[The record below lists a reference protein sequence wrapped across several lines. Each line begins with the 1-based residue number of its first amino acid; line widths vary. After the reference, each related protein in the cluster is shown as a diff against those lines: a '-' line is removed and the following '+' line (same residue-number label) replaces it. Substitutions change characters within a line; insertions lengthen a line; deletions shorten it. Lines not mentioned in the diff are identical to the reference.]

1 MSIYVIIG
9 TVAIGSGAIIVYI
22 VKQLSHKKGAECLL
36 PGNVDVLEVKVP
48 RIDESRQDIQA
59 SSLAAESMFASLH
72 GLLEENVEDQEYF
85 SLEIISCGDSGI
97 RFYIVV
103 PKRISKFVESQVY
116 AQYAS
121 AQIKPVDDYVNKLF
135 KHSNY
140 SISRLEL
147 SKESFFPLKSFRD
160 LEVDPLSG
168 ITSVLSNVG
177 SDDFLGVQV
186 VVKPAP
192 DIWQDEGAA
201 YTAAIREG
209 VDYERRGMGDEVK
222 SIFKSILSEL
232 GKIVVELITGFF
244 SSSEEEGGGSSR
256 GSKEEAVR
264 LSPTQELE
272 LKAVE
277 NKLSKLGYYVQVRVV
292 SASDDNSLMEGNM
305 RSIIASMKQFYT
317 TSTNSFSSVTPID
330 RATEL
335 QKFRNRCFDPD
346 KAFILNI
353 EELAA
358 VYHLP
363 SSVIATPNMSS
374 WVYSKKGEPPAE
386 LPTKNCTYIGETI
399 YRDKK
404 MRFGLKDG
412 DDRLRHMYLIGK
424 SGTGKSTLLETMVS
438 QDIEKGFGVGVLD
451 PHGETIERVMEHI
464 PDDRI
469 EDVVVVDPSDMSSPV
484 GINLLELHDPSQKN
498 LMASALVAAI
508 KHHFDYSWGPRLE
521 YLLNYSILTLLEAP
535 NTTMLGITRLLED
548 PNYLKYVL
556 HYVEDPVVKKF
567 WETEYKN
574 MRSNNRLVT
583 EAIAPIQNKVNRF
596 LASSTIRNIL
606 GQQESTIDIW
616 DIMNSGKI
624 LLMNLSKGKVGED
637 NANLLGAL
645 LVSRIQFMA
654 LQRVKI
660 PPQERRPFYLY
671 VDEFQNFAT
680 GSFESILS
688 ESRKYK
694 LGLYLTHQYTAQ
706 LPEELLQAVLG
717 NVGTIASFA
726 LGAPDAFSM
735 ANEFAPFFDQNDLIS
750 MERFH
755 IYIKLMIDGMTS
767 MPFSAKILLPWKSE
781 TEIVPK
787 SGNEEVIQQRSRE
800 KFGVPVEEVV
810 REINNWTET
819 QFDLGRAISE
829 QHRSGEQGADFS
841 LEEESTSESSSSG
854 EVILQDTS
862 DIKAGDEYEGSVV
875 DLAGFGAFVEI
886 KPDVTGLVHI
896 SEVSESY
903 VKQIEDALSE
913 GDKVSVKVLEVE
925 DSGKIKLSMK
935 GLNPDIEEKVEAVQ
949 DSSKDED

>member
-1 MSIYVIIG
+1 MSLFALLGPVLLGLGVLFIFIARKLRGEGVE
-9 TVAIGSGAIIVYI
+9 
-22 VKQLSHKKGAECLL
+22 ECLL
-36 PGNVDVLEVKVP
+36 PGEIDVLEIKVP

-72 GLLEENVEDQEYF
+72 GLLKEDLEEQEYF
-85 SLEIISCGDSGI
+85 SLEIISHGDRGI
-97 RFYIVV
+97 RFYVV
-103 PKRISKFVESQVY
+103 CPKRISKFVESQVY
-116 AQYAS
+116 AQYSS
-121 AQIKPVDDYVNKLF
+121 AQIKLVEDY
-135 KHSNY
+135 SNNLLSRRNY
-140 SISRLEL
+140 EVARLEL

-160 LEVDPLSG
+160 LEVDPLSS

-177 SDDFLGVQV
+177 PEDLIGMQIIA
-186 VVKPAP
+186 KPAP
-192 DIWQDEGAA
+192 DVWQDEGLGYVDAV
-201 YTAAIREG
+201 REG
-209 VDYERRGMGDEVK
+209 VAYEKRSAQDEIK
-222 SIFKSILSEL
+222 SIFLSIISEI
-232 GKIVVELITGFF
+232 GKIIIELLTGFF
-244 SSSEEEGGGSSR
+244 RSAEEEKVRASSGGADEG
-256 GSKEEAVR
+256 VR

-277 NKLSKLGYYVQVRVV
+277 NKLSKLGYYVQVRVI
-292 SASDDNSLMEGNM
+292 SASEDTSLMKSNM
-305 RSIIASMKQFYT
+305 RSVIASLKQYYT
-317 TSTNSFSSVTPID
+317 TTTNAFKKVPCPNPEE
-330 RATEL
+330 EL
-335 QKFRNRCFDPD
+335 KRFAHRCFNIGES
-346 KAFILNI
+346 FILNI

-358 VYHLP
+358 TYHLP

-386 LPTKNCTYIGETI
+386 LPTRNCTYIGETI
-399 YRDKK
+399 YRDKR
-404 MRFGLKDG
+404 MRFGLRDG

-424 SGTGKSTLLETMVS
+424 SGTGKSTLLETMAS
-438 QDIEKGFGVGVLD
+438 QDIAKGFGVGVLD
-451 PHGETIERVMEHI
+451 PHGETIERLLERI
-464 PDDRI
+464 PDERMD
-469 EDVVVVDPSDMSSPV
+469 DVVVVDPSDMSRPV
-484 GINLLELHDPSQKN
+484 GINLLELDDPSQKN

-535 NTTMLGITRLLED
+535 DTTMLGITRLLED
-548 PNYLKYVL
+548 KNYLKYVL
-556 HYVEDPVVKKF
+556 NYVEDPVVRKF
-567 WETEYKN
+567 WDSEYKN
-574 MRSNNRLVT
+574 MSSNNRLVT

-606 GQQESTIDIW
+606 GQKESTIDIW

-654 LQRVKI
+654 LQRAKI
-660 PPQERRPFYLY
+660 PPEERRPFYLY

-706 LPEELLQAVLG
+706 LPEDLLQAVLG

-726 LGAPDAFSM
+726 LGAPDAAAM

-767 MPFSAKILLPWKSE
+767 MPFSAKILLPWKPE

-787 SGNEEVIQQRSRE
+787 SGNKEAIVNRSRE
-800 KFGVPVEEVV
+800 KFGVPVEEVK

-819 QFDLGRAISE
+819 QYDLGKAISE
-829 QHRSGEQGADFS
+829 QQKSGKEV
-841 LEEESTSESSSSG
+841 SSDSDDASG
-854 EVILQDTS
+854 EVLLQDTS
-862 DIKAGDEYEGSVV
+862 DVVKGEEYEGKIE
-875 DLAGFGAFVEI
+875 DLAGFGVFVEI
-886 KPDVTGLVHI
+886 KPGVTGLVH
-896 SEVSESY
+896 VSEISDFY
-903 VKQIEDALSE
+903 VKKVEEVLSE
-913 GDKVSVKVLEVE
+913 GEKVSVKVLDV
-925 DSGKIKLSMK
+925 DNKSGKIKLSMK
-935 GLNPDIEEKVEAVQ
+935 GLNPEVDQRIEDTAEVEVA
-949 DSSKDED
+949 SED

>member
-1 MSIYVIIG
+1 MATYAILGPLLLGLGIIFIYIARKLRG
-9 TVAIGSGAIIVYI
+9 RGAE
-22 VKQLSHKKGAECLL
+22 ECLL
-36 PGNVDVLEVKVP
+36 TKDIDILEVRVP

-72 GLLEENVEDQEYF
+72 GLLEENMEDQEHF
-85 SLEIISCGDSGI
+85 SLEIISCGDAGI
-97 RFYIVV
+97 RFYVVV
-103 PKRISKFVESQVY
+103 PQRISKFVESQVY

-121 AQIKPVDDYVNKLF
+121 AQIKRVEDYVPKLSA
-135 KHSNY
+135 HDNY
-140 SISRLEL
+140 EVTRLEL
-147 SKESFFPLKSFRD
+147 TKEAFFPLKSFRD

-177 SDDFLGVQV
+177 SDDFLGLQI

-192 DIWQDEGAA
+192 DVWQDEGVNYIEAVK
-201 YTAAIREG
+201 EG
-209 VDYERRGMGDEVK
+209 NSYQKRQMQDEVRSIFMSILHEVGQLIVDVLTGLFKKYEEGASSYSNGGDE
-222 SIFKSILSEL
+222 
-232 GKIVVELITGFF
+232 
-244 SSSEEEGGGSSR
+244 
-256 GSKEEAVR
+256 AVT

-277 NKLSKLGYYVQVRVV
+277 NKLSKLGFYVQVRVV
-292 SASDDNSLMEGNM
+292 SASDDPSLLRSNM
-305 RSIIASMKQFYT
+305 RSVVASMKQFYT
-317 TSTNSFSSVTPID
+317 TTTNSFKPVYSLNKSS
-330 RATEL
+330 EL
-335 QKFRNRCFDPD
+335 NKFEGRCFDPSE
-346 KAFILNI
+346 AYVLNI

-386 LPTKNCTYIGETI
+386 LPTKDCTYIGETI

-404 MRFGLKDG
+404 MKFGLKDG
-412 DDRLRHMYLIGK
+412 EDRLRHMYLIGK
-424 SGTGKSTLLETMVS
+424 SGTGKSTLLESMAS
-438 QDIEKGFGVGVLD
+438 QDIANGHGVGILD
-451 PHGETIERVMEHI
+451 PHGETIERVLERI
-464 PDDRI
+464 PDERM
-469 EDVVVVDPSDMSSPV
+469 EDVVVVDPSDMSNPV
-484 GINLLELHDPSQKN
+484 GVNLLELDDPAQKN

-567 WETEYKN
+567 WNTEYKN
-574 MRSNNRLVT
+574 MKSNNRLVT

-606 GQQESTIDIW
+606 GQQKSTIDIW

-654 LQRVKI
+654 LQRAKI
-660 PPQERRPFYLY
+660 PSEERRPFYLY

-735 ANEFAPFFDQNDLIS
+735 ANEFAPFFDENDLIS

-767 MPFSAKILLPWKSE
+767 MPFSAKILLPWVPD

-787 SGNEEVIQQRSRE
+787 SGNREAILQRSRE
-800 KFGVPVEEVV
+800 KHGVPVAEVK

-819 QFDLGRAISE
+819 QYDLGKAISE
-829 QHRSGEQGADFS
+829 THKSGDSRGVSEG
-841 LEEESTSESSSSG
+841 ESSSDSG
-854 EVILQDTS
+854 EVLLQDTS
-862 DIKAGDEYEGSVV
+862 KVEEGKVYEGTVK

-886 KPDVTGLVHI
+886 LPDITGLVHI
-896 SEVSESY
+896 SEVSEEY
-903 VKQIEDALSE
+903 VQEAEDVLSE
-913 GDKVSVKVLEVE
+913 GEKVKVKVLAVDDE
-925 DSGKIKLSMK
+925 SGKIKLSMK
-935 GLNPDIEEKVEAVQ
+935 GLNPEVEARIP
-949 DSSKDED
+949 SSEGDTGEVIDKDEN